1 MRNGAMSE
9 AASSAS
15 PDDLVLSAS
24 VIAALRARHVAFLTE
39 RLTDDRAKNDFFRS
53 LSTGYDHVLERPLRE
68 LVDAVTL
75 VPRLEKALTEPV
87 VRGLLS
93 PIVREIHRRTR
104 AALRAEEVRLGAF
117 VPDRARDA
125 IDELLARPDLI
136 PEALVRRVV
145 DDDVTE
151 QIMRDVIYDALVEF
165 NESVNPFFAEWG
177 LPALI
182 KRFLPIG
189 SGAVLKSMTAVRT
202 EFDKRLEPEMRK
214 FLLGFSRKAK
224 GKLADF
230 IVANGGDPKM
240 IALRRTIIAF
250 FYEETLASLT
260 ANVDDDAQMA
270 LDEAMEGIVLGALAH
285 DRPRARLT
293 AELTQLLADHG
304 DETLAAWLTRIGVT
318 ERPALDELAELLWP
332 YVKIALESPPAR
344 AFWERMTWDFYATIA
359 KSEG

>member
-1 MRNGAMSE
+1 MDRAE
-9 AASSAS
+9 FAL
-15 PDDLVLSAS
+15 PAS
-24 VIAALRARHVAFLTE
+24 VITELRARHIAFLTE
-39 RLTDDRAKNDFFRS
+39 RLTDERARNDFLRS
-53 LSTGYDHVLERPLRE
+53 LSAGYDHVLERPLRE
-68 LVDAVTL
+68 LVDATVL

-93 PIVREIHRRTR
+93 PIVREVHRRTR
-104 AALRAEEVRLGAF
+104 AALRAEHVRLGAF
-117 VPDRARDA
+117 VPDAARDA

-165 NESVNPFFAEWG
+165 NDSVNPFFAEWG

-189 SGAVLKSMTAVRT
+189 SGAVLKSMTAVRA

-214 FLLGFSRKAK
+214 FLLSFSRKAK

-230 IVANGGDPKM
+230 IVASAGDPKM
-240 IALRRTIIAF
+240 IALRKTVIAF

-260 ANVDDDAQMA
+260 ANVDDDAQMS
-270 LDEAMEGIVLGALAH
+270 LDEAMEGIVLAALAH
-285 DRPRARLT
+285 ERPRARLS
-293 AELTQLLADHG
+293 AELEKLLADHG
-304 DETLAAWLTRIGVT
+304 DEPLGAWLARIGVT
-318 ERPALDELAELLWP
+318 ERPALDELAALVWP

-344 AFWERMTWDFYATIA
+344 AFWERVTWDFYATIA
-359 KSEG
+359 KEEG